1 MSTMSADVD
10 AGSSKHKPL
19 LVLGKITEILDAF
32 SLAKPSM
39 TLGELQQATGL
50 PTSTVQRLVTNM
62 ATQGFLDRVG
72 DQIRVGTRMA
82 LLGRLGHEGS
92 RHLDD
97 PQAGTD

>member
-1 MSTMSADVD
+1 MSADLD

-62 ATQGFLDRVG
+62 APRDFWITPE
-72 DQIRVGTRMA
+72 IRS
-82 LLGRLGHEGS
+82 GS
-92 RHLDD
+92 GPGWPSGPPR
-97 PQAGTD
+97 P